1 MSKFNQL
8 YNIILQSII
17 SQNKEYRRQVMQ
29 KAQYLTKQDKTTI
42 LKFLDSLNNNKLADL
57 LVKFFAKGEFSY
69 CGDPKINKIKQI
81 LEFNS
86 SIDTQNYKGTS
97 DQFIQK
103 YYKNVQSKMEE
114 RSTRQAK
121 SLDKIK
127 QFSQKKQYSN
137 GVVIYKVQ
145 QSKAGMNAVRK
156 VVDAFWGKDANP
168 WCLISRQS
176 GWDAWHYWTN
186 YTGYPKH
193 IAFQNGKLLAFCDA
207 SSPTINWWN
216 RLDEPSQRL
225 QLLDGSYMETQKYKW
240 TPEEQSKIFF
250 LKHNLKLNEQT
261 GRYDCQEEMEIF
273 DSQLVNG
280 QIPVPIGTVD
290 GYFKIRDC
298 WSLSTLVNGPVR
310 VRGNFYAD
318 HCPDLKNLE
327 GAPEVVFGNFVIDNC
342 HGLTS
347 LVGAP
352 KAVSEFNCANC
363 ISLSSL
369 EGLTP
374 KIQNNLFIYDCT
386 NLTSLV
392 GCPEELDGTF
402 DCSDCYSL
410 DSLSGGP
417 KKVWKDYNCS
427 NCKGV
432 ATLQGGPEYV
442 GWEFN
447 CYNMDNLSSLI
458 GSPEYVGSHYCASQC
473 SNLKNLQGITKD
485 IRGDLYLNHC
495 YNLQSLEGLQNTKL
509 GGKIHCGHT
518 HIDITDEDR
527 KKWNIVDKCGY

>member
-1 MSKFNQL
+1 MNKFNKL

-42 LKFLDSLNNNKLADL
+42 LKFLDSLNNNKLADF
-57 LVKFFAKGEFSY
+57 LVKFFASGQLSD
-69 CGDPKINKIKQI
+69 CRDPNIKKVKQI
-81 LEFNS
+81 LEINS
-86 SIDTQNYKGTS
+86 SIDTQNYKGILA
-97 DQFIQK
+97 DFIQK

-114 RSTRQAK
+114 KSTRQAK

-127 QFSQKKQYSN
+127 QFSQKKQYPN
-137 GVVIYKVQ
+137 GVVIYRVQ
-145 QSKAGMNAVRK
+145 QSKAGHDAVRK
-156 VVDAFWGKDANP
+156 IVDAYWGKDANP
-168 WCLISRQS
+168 WCLISRNEDS
-176 GWDAWHYWTN
+176 WHYWTY

-193 IAFQNGKLLAFCDA
+193 IAFQNGKLLAFCAA
-207 SSPTINWWN
+207 SGPSINWWDRTDSPSHYL
-216 RLDEPSQRL
+216 RLI
-225 QLLDGSYMETQKYKW
+225 DGSHMETQKYKW

-250 LKHNLKLNEQT
+250 LKHDLKYNEQT
-261 GRYDCQEEMEIF
+261 KRYDSQEEMEIF

-280 QIPVPIGTVD
+280 QIPVPLGTVY

-298 WSLSTLVNGPVR
+298 WSLSTLVNGPTKVE
-310 VRGNFYAD
+310 GNFYAD
-318 HCPDLKNLE
+318 HCSELKTLQ
-327 GAPEVVFGNFVIDNC
+327 GAPEEVKGNFVIDNC
-342 HGLTS
+342 YGLTS

-352 KAVSEFNCANC
+352 KVVSEFNCSNC
-363 ISLSSL
+363 VSLSSL

-374 KIQNNLFIYDCT
+374 KIQNSLFIYDCT

-402 DCSDCYSL
+402 DCNNCYSL

-417 KKVWKDYNCS
+417 KKVWKNYDCS
-427 NCKGV
+427 NCKGIT
-432 ATLQGGPEYV
+432 TLQGGPEYV

-447 CYNMDNLSSLI
+447 CYNMDNLNSLV

-473 SNLKNLQGITKD
+473 HNLKSLQGITKD
-485 IRGDLYLNHC
+485 IRGNLYINYC
-495 YNLQSLEGLQNTKL
+495 YELKNLKGLENTKL

-518 HIDITDEDR
+518 HMDITDEDR
-527 KKWNIVDKCGY
+527 KKWNIVEKSGY